1 MLFDS
6 IDTDFGEIEELEDNE
21 SNDSASRIQEFINEA
36 GEDVDI
42 DLLFLMV
49 EDDEDVE
56 ALARHMLEKTVA
68 YSSAS
73 SPRDKALLLY
83 LAEALIAHICDT
95 PELSTD
101 MSPTLRFYSYAY
113 QGPAHTRKIFEAI
126 HMGGSPDESAR
137 NDSRRRFAPRHG
149 QKRAPWVAPSSRKI
163 IDPSNDYALGRYV
176 AFAGLAGL
184 DNVLYFSDLEVRSR
198 TLLPAE
204 VAKEVEGVIEIP
216 IEDASLLFS

>member
-1 MLFDS
+1 MKFDS
-6 IDTDFGEIEELEDNE
+6 IDTDFGEIEELKDNE
-21 SNDSASRIQEFINEA
+21 SDDSASRIQEVINEV

-42 DLLFLMV
+42 DLLFLMI

-56 ALARHMLEKTVA
+56 ALARHLLEKTAA

-83 LAEALIAHICDT
+83 LTEALIAHIHDT
-95 PELSTD
+95 PELSADKT
-101 MSPTLRFYSYAY
+101 PTFRFYSYAY
-113 QGPAHTRKIFEAI
+113 QGPARTRKIFETI
-126 HMGGSPDESAR
+126 HMGGPLDESAS
-137 NDSRRRFAPRHG
+137 NDFRRRFAPRHG
-149 QKRAPWVAPSSRKI
+149 GKRAPWVVPSSCKI

-184 DNVLYFSDLEVRSR
+184 DDVLYFSDLEVRSR

-204 VAKEVEGVIEIP
+204 VAKEAEGVIEIP